1 MNPMSL
7 RKLITFLSFLIMEN
21 CVSAQL
27 YSDSTKYDWNPSVA
41 GSGPVRGY
49 EASYT
54 GITGFRVGSKSEI
67 YGDGKAKISYNRIF
81 KTKLRFPI
89 SIKKNLKIAGSIEYS
104 DEEIHFQD
112 SKNISYPFYRQ
123 LHDKN
128 MKSLG
133 GSFYLMTQWKRNR
146 FFMLRFNAKLKGDYW
161 KDHIEDVSKYTFL
174 KMEISP
180 VIGWK
185 VNKYKSW
192 GLGVAFSYTFGDPLV
207 FPTFVYNHTFADRW
221 GIKAF
226 LPARVKL
233 HYQASELCFI
243 YAKAYLKGGSYSIHF
258 DEQPQAE
265 GLSNPEN
272 PALSDFKTLE
282 FRRSDVNFSL
292 EIEKGITDWL
302 WLSLESGYRSN
313 INFDVTNKKHVL
325 SLSGGKLTSENN
337 IIDSYAKGGMFYN
350 LTLFVVPSKSLLK
363 KVGFK

>member
-1 MNPMSL
+1 MNIRNL
-7 RKLITFLSFLIMEN
+7 LILLLFLISSHLA
-21 CVSAQL
+21 VAQFS
-27 YSDSTKYDWNPSVA
+27 SDSTKYDWNPSIV

-54 GITGFRVGSKSEI
+54 GITGFDVGSKSEI
-67 YGDGKAKISYNRIF
+67 YGDGKGKIDYNRIF

-104 DEEIHFQD
+104 DEEIHFHD
-112 SKNISYPFYRQ
+112 SKNISYPFYRR

-146 FFMLRFNAKLKGDYW
+146 YFMLRFNAKLKGDYW
-161 KDHIEDVSKYTFL
+161 KDHIRDVSKYTFL

-185 VNKYKSW
+185 INKYKSW

-207 FPTFVYNHTFADRW
+207 FPTFVYNHTFADKW
-221 GIKAF
+221 GVEAF
-226 LPARVKL
+226 LPAKVKL
-233 HYQASELCFI
+233 RYQPSELCFI
-243 YAKAYLKGGSYSIHF
+243 SAKAYLKGGSYSIHF
-258 DEQPQAE
+258 DEQP
-265 GLSNPEN
+265 GDDNTKSNG

-313 INFDVTNKKHVL
+313 INFDVTNKKHAL
-325 SLSGGKLTSENN
+325 SLSGSKLTSENN

-350 LTLFVVPSKSLLK
+350 LTLFIVPSKSLLR
-363 KVGFK
+363 KVGIK